1 MWVGPGPSDAS
12 SMAVAGSPN
21 PTSRKRTVAYAL
33 AVAVLVLLLV
43 AGLAFVN
50 STRVTR
56 VTENAGSLHWT
67 NATLGTAAL
76 TRAGLVQAVTFSEL
90 DGTGLVEQADLDF
103 AMDQVSKSVGE
114 LKRLHEIGE
123 RSVSYPELT
132 SFVVVVD
139 SAVASLEADD
149 VAAAKEQITEE
160 VEAAYVELTDSLQ
173 VEQEQILGAIADNS
187 ADGRALNSWVVF
199 FSTLAVPGS
208 AVIVYFVIARRQVR
222 ALRERNRL
230 EIEAERKI
238 SKAKDSFIAALS
250 HELKTPLTSI
260 YGFAEVLAEGGVQGR
275 EATEETGQIIA
286 NEAVEMT
293 RMVDDLLVASRL
305 ESTGVEIDLR
315 QTPVGDVIESAVT
328 PFERA
333 GMKIERGPSSGL
345 VVSDPPR
352 LRHVLVNLISN
363 AIRHGGPTVGIDVN
377 EGDGAI
383 DIEVW
388 DNGPGVPEA
397 HVERLFERYVHDDAA
412 PLLTGSVGLGLAVA
426 SRLTGLMGG
435 QLRYRRFEDTTLFV
449 VTLPGATAARESVG
463 ETPIASV
470 REAISK

>member
-1 MWVGPGPSDAS
+1 MRIGPDPSDGNVMVGPGSPSS
-12 SMAVAGSPN
+12 
-21 PTSRKRTVAYAL
+21 TSRKRIVAYAL

-43 AGLAFVN
+43 AGLAFAN
-50 STRVTR
+50 STRVAR

-90 DGTGLVEQADLDF
+90 DGTGLVEQVDLDF
-103 AMDQVSKSVGE
+103 AKDQVTKSVNE
-114 LKRLHEIGE
+114 LERLHEIGE
-123 RSVSYPELT
+123 RSASHPELT
-132 SFVVVVD
+132 SFLVVVN
-139 SAVASLEADD
+139 SAVASLEEGD
-149 VAAAKEQITEE
+149 VVAAKEQITNE

-173 VEQEQILGAIADNS
+173 VEQEQILAAIADNS

-208 AVIVYFVIARRQVR
+208 AVIVYFVIARRQMR
-222 ALRERNRL
+222 AVRERNRL
-230 EIEAERKI
+230 EIEAERRI

-260 YGFAEVLAEGGVQGR
+260 YGFAEVLAEGGIQGR
-275 EATEETGQIIA
+275 EATEETGQVIA

-315 QTPVGDVIESAVT
+315 QTPVDDVIESVIT

-333 GMKIERGPSSGL
+333 GLEFEREPSSGI
-345 VVSDPPR
+345 VVADPPR

-363 AIRHGGPTVGIDVN
+363 ATRHGGAETGINVNVGDRTVAIDV
-377 EGDGAI
+377 
-383 DIEVW
+383 W
-388 DNGPGVPEA
+388 DDGPGVPEE
-397 HVERLFERYVHDDAA
+397 HVDRLFERYVHGGAA

-426 SRLTGLMGG
+426 SRLTSLMGG
-435 QLRYRRFEDTTLFV
+435 QLGYQRLQGITHFV
-449 VTLPGATAARESVG
+449 VTLPAAGVRESSDDA
-463 ETPIASV
+463 PIASMNESV
-470 REAISK
+470 SS